1 MAKVITIFGESG
13 SGKTTA
19 MRTLNPAETYYVDCD
34 KKGLSWKG
42 WRDQYSMKTKN
53 FVQTDFPQIVKKA
66 LLYLDGKELTEKGEI
81 TESKNKDGKKFKYI
95 VIDTL
100 NGIMIGQE
108 FRDSKRNGFDKW
120 NDLAN
125 YIWEL
130 LDLALTLRDDL
141 TVIFICHSETVSDDN
156 GIVETHIKTS
166 GRKLRKMVPES
177 KMNTVLLAD
186 YTADGQHILWTRK
199 PGTTAKAPMGA
210 FDTDYVE
217 NDIQIVLKALADY

>member
-19 MRTLNPAETYYVDCD
+19 MRTLDPKVTYYIDCD

-42 WRDQYSMKTKN
+42 WRDQYSMKNKN

-66 LLYLDGKELTEKGEI
+66 LLYLNGQEMNAKGEV
-81 TESKNKDGKKFKYI
+81 TEAQNKDGLKFKYV

-100 NGIMIGQE
+100 NGLMIGQE
-108 FRDSKRNGFDKW
+108 FRDSKRSGFDKW

-125 YIWEL
+125 YIWEI
-130 LDLALTLRDDL
+130 LDLVLTLREDL

-177 KMNTVLLAD
+177 KMNTVLLAE
-186 YTADGQHILWTRK
+186 YTSDGQHVLWTRK

-210 FDTDYVE
+210 FEQESVD
-217 NDIQIVLKALADY
+217 NDIQLVIKALADY

>member
-1 MAKVITIFGESG
+1 MAKVITIYGESG

-19 MRTLNPAETYYVDCD
+19 MRTLNHAETYYIDCD

-42 WRDQYSMKTKN
+42 WRDQYSTKN
-53 FVQTDFPQIVKKA
+53 KNFCQTDFPQIVKKA
-66 LLYLDGKELTEKGEI
+66 LLYLNGQEMTEKGEI
-81 TESKNKDGKKFKYI
+81 TEAKNKDGKKFKYA

-125 YIWEL
+125 YIWEI

-141 TVIFICHSETVSDDN
+141 TVIFLCHSETVSDDN

-210 FDTDYVE
+210 FETDYVE
-217 NDIQIVLKALADY
+217 NDIQIVLKALADF

>member
-1 MAKVITIFGESG
+1 MAKVVTIYGESG

-19 MRTLNPAETYYVDCD
+19 MRTLDPKVTYYIDCD

-42 WRDQYSMKTKN
+42 WKEQYSLKTKN
-53 FVQTDFPQIVKKA
+53 FCQTDFPQIVKKA
-66 LLYLDGKELTEKGEI
+66 LLYLDGKELTEKGDIVEA
-81 TESKNKDGKKFKYI
+81 KNKDGLKFKY
-95 VIDTL
+95 VVVDTL
-100 NGIMIGQE
+100 NGLMIGQE
-108 FRDSKRNGFDKW
+108 FRDSKRSGFDKW

-125 YIWEL
+125 YIWDI
-130 LDLALTLRDDL
+130 LDLSLTLREDL

-210 FDTDYVE
+210 FDTDYID
-217 NDIQIVLKALADY
+217 NDIQLVLKALEEY